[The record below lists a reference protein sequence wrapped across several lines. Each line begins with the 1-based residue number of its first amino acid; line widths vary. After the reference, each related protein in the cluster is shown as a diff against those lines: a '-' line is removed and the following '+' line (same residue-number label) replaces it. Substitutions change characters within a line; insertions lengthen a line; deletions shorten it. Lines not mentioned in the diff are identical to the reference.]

1 MMTQAIAMRS
11 VSKVYRTA
19 LETKVGLHDLSL
31 LVPVGS
37 FTALVGP
44 NGAGK
49 SSAIKIVA
57 TLTRP
62 TTGEVR
68 VFGHDTV
75 ADGANVRRQIGYAG
89 QETSTDMY
97 ATVNENIRHHAAMY
111 GVPTRSAVARA
122 AELLDTFGLRK
133 QSSMEVR
140 RLSGGQRR
148 RLDIA
153 MALVHQ
159 PRLLILDEPTANLD
173 PDARRRVW
181 ETLRALRARQE
192 LTILFSTHYLEEAD
206 DYADQVAL
214 VNKGCCVTN
223 GTPQQLKAELGGESL
238 VLDFGD
244 GAQAMRAAQLLQGR
258 ASDAAPLTAGTRVI
272 VPCSGAR
279 QIHALLDQLTAN
291 AVVPT
296 SVTLSQPSLDD
307 VYIRLTGAS
316 FEVADLAGQQAQ
328 LERKAGAW
336 AW

>member
-1 MMTQAIAMRS
+1 MMTEAIAMRS
-11 VSKVYRTA
+11 VSKVYRTG

-31 LVPVGS
+31 SVPTGC

-57 TLTRP
+57 TLSRP

-75 ADGANVRRQIGYAG
+75 HAGASVRREIGYAG

-97 ATVNENIRHHAAMY
+97 ATVSENIRHHAAMY
-111 GVPTRSAVARA
+111 GMPARA
-122 AELLDTFGLRK
+122 AAQRSAELLDTFGLGK
-133 QSSMEVR
+133 QSAMEVR

-181 ETLRALRARQE
+181 DTLRSLRGRQE

-214 VNKGCCVTN
+214 VNKGRCVTN
-223 GTPQQLKAELGGESL
+223 GTPQQLKSELGGESL

-244 GAQAMRAAQLLQGR
+244 GAQAMRAAQLLPTQDG
-258 ASDAAPLTAGTRVI
+258 ATPLTAGTRVI

-279 QIHALLDQLTAN
+279 QIHALLDQLTASGL
-291 AVVPT
+291 VPV

-316 FEVADLAGQQAQ
+316 FDVADLAGQQAQ